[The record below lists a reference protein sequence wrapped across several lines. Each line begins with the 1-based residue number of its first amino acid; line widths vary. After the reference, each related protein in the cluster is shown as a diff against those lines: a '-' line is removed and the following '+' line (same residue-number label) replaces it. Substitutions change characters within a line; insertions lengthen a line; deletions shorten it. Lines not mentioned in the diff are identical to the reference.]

1 MCEFGAAKLQ
11 SSLIGKVEKAKVYA
25 QERHRM
31 QVEQL
36 TVRFTGAN
44 ADHIVSLVEGAWHCS
59 CDFFEGWKV
68 CSHTMA
74 LERVMDGMVPQQS
87 IAPSGDN

>member
-1 MCEFGAAKLQ
+1 MQ

-31 QVEQL
+31 KVDHL
-36 TVRFTGAN
+36 TVRFSGAN
-44 ADHIVSLVEGAWHCS
+44 ADHVVSLDDDAWHCS
-59 CDFFEGWKV
+59 CDFFEGWNV

-74 LERVMDGMVPQQS
+74 LEKVMAGMVPRQTMPGP
-87 IAPSGDN
+87 AGD